1 MKIIKYIL
9 LIFLFFSCC
18 KNENLSESYL
28 SNNLT
33 QIDSLFEILTYPNL
47 SDSDRNHLFD
57 KSKIAIDKLEYD
69 SLKINSLLKL
79 VYKKLLIRS
88 FENYVQIN
96 NELLEFYERIPED
109 SNKALALEYFGYYY
123 RLKNIPDSSFY
134 FYNSAFKVYSNL
146 DNELQK
152 GNMLINMATI
162 QESVNDYTGSEINSV
177 KAISS
182 LKNSKDY
189 RSQYLVYNNLGVV
202 YNKLNRF
209 DLAIENFEKSIAF
222 SNKLRKESDLEALSL
237 NNIGRIYSKKGD
249 YLKSLEFYNSAIRI
263 KDLFILNPEIYAMV
277 INNIAYSK
285 FKLGDEA
292 ELPEL
297 FYESLKIRDSL
308 QIFDGIVTSSLNL
321 SEYFLAKNDSVKAFD
336 YGQNAEKNAIK
347 SNYNEGILESYLQ
360 LSRLEPGKN
369 GKTYLNKYIK
379 LSDSLQQ
386 NEREIREKFTRV
398 AYETGEIEK
407 ENVVVTKR
415 NGLLTILI
423 LVGVALFTMIFIYIR
438 QRSKNKELIFSQK
451 QEEANTEIYNLMISE
466 KTKFNEG
473 SLKERVRISEEL
485 HDGIV
490 NKLFGTRLSLSLMN
504 SGIPEEE
511 IVQWDGYIES
521 LREIEE
527 DIRTLSHELK
537 VEVFNID
544 NTFEKMV
551 EELVEKRSKLSN
563 FEPNLDF
570 DIVSDWEN
578 ISNKIKIHC
587 YRTLQETLH
596 NIHKYAK
603 ATKVRIHFSEIN
615 GMLHVEIMDNGIG
628 FNPNNKTKGIGLK
641 NIVSRIEK
649 LNGEVKFI
657 SSPENGTKI
666 SMIIPLVS

>member
-1 MKIIKYIL
+1 MKISIYFSIL
-9 LIFLFFSCC
+9 FITIISC
-18 KNENLSESYL
+18 KNNSLPISVQ
-28 SNNLT
+28 NNVLEE
-33 QIDSLFEILTYPNL
+33 IDSLNVLLLDKKLLDIE
-47 SDSDRNHLFD
+47 REQLFNRV
-57 KSKIAIDKLEYD
+57 KLNIDKLETD
-69 SLKINSLLKL
+69 SLKINSFLRLA
-79 VYKKLLIRS
+79 YNKLLSKS
-88 FENYVQIN
+88 FTNYVNLNKEI
-96 NELLEFYERIPED
+96 LEFYDRIPED
-109 SNKALALEYFGYYY
+109 SNKALALEYLGYYY
-123 RLKNIPDSSFY
+123 RMKNLPDSSFY
-134 FYNSAFKVYSNL
+134 FYNSALKVYTNL
-146 DNELQK
+146 GNEFQK

-162 QESVNDYTGSEINSV
+162 QESVKDYTGSEINSV

-182 LKNSKDY
+182 LKKSKDY
-189 RSQYLVYNNLGVV
+189 RSLFHAYNNLGVV
-202 YNKLNRF
+202 NNKLNRF
-209 DLAIENFEKSIAF
+209 DLAIENNEKAIEYL
-222 SNKLRKESDLEALSL
+222 KKYDSDKSLLAISL
-237 NNIGRIYSKKGD
+237 NNIGRVYNKKKDFQKSID
-249 YLKSLEFYNSAIRI
+249 YYNLALETE
-263 KDLFILNPEIYAMV
+263 DLFENKPKTYAMV
-277 INNIAYSK
+277 IDNLAYSK
-285 FKLGDEA
+285 FKLGDET
-292 ELPEL
+292 ELPEI

-308 QIFDGIVTSSLNL
+308 QLLDGIVTSSLNL
-321 SEYFLAKNDSVKAFD
+321 SEYFLSKNDSVKAFD
-336 YGQNAEKNAIK
+336 YAQNAEENAIK
-347 SNYNEGILESYLQ
+347 SNYNDGLLESYLQ
-360 LSRLEPGKN
+360 LSKLESGEKGKS
-369 GKTYLNKYIK
+369 YLNKYIK

-386 NEREIREKFTRV
+386 KERELREKFTRI

-407 ENVVVTKR
+407 ENVVVTKK

-423 LVGVALFTMIFIYIR
+423 LVGGALFTMIFIYIR
-438 QRSKNKELIFSQK
+438 QRSKNKELIFNQK

-466 KTKFNEG
+466 KTKFQEG
-473 SLKERVRISEEL
+473 SLKERIRISEEL

-490 NKLFGTRLSLSLMN
+490 NKLFGTRLSISLMN

-511 IVQWDGYIES
+511 IEQWDGHIES

-570 DIVSDWEN
+570 NIVSDWEN

-603 ATKVRIHFSEIN
+603 ATEVRIHFSEIN

-641 NIVSRIEK
+641 NIESRIEK

>member
-1 MKIIKYIL
+1 MLKFKYFIVFSL
-9 LIFLFFSCC
+9 LFISC
-18 KNENLSESYL
+18 KNDIEISKPVFNVINE
-28 SNNLT
+28 
-33 QIDSLFEILTYPNL
+33 IDSLFRISN
-47 SDSDRNHLFD
+47 S
-57 KSKIAIDKLEYD
+57 KSSTGPLKKNSLEKAGQLISSIEND
-69 SLKINSLLKL
+69 SLRTNLTLKL
-79 VYKKLLIRS
+79 AYNNLLIGNI
-88 FENYVQIN
+88 ENFKNINLNILDDSSMNIGPSDAVLVNEYLGFYYQTTYAPDSAFYYYNNALKKNKAIN
-96 NELLEFYERIPED
+96 NNISEGRILL
-109 SNKALALEYFGYYY
+109 
-123 RLKNIPDSSFY
+123 
-134 FYNSAFKVYSNL
+134 
-146 DNELQK
+146 
-152 GNMLINMATI
+152 NMAIT
-162 QESVNDYTGSEINSV
+162 QESVKDYTGSEINSV
-177 KAISS
+177 KAISK
-182 LKNSKDY
+182 LRNSKQY
-189 RSQYLVYNNLGVV
+189 RSLYLAHNTLGAVQSKMKNYYLAIDSHNIAIQYLKKQDANNFLG
-202 YNKLNRF
+202 
-209 DLAIENFEKSIAF
+209 AISF
-222 SNKLRKESDLEALSL
+222 
-237 NNIGRIYSKKGD
+237 NNIGWIYNEMNEYQKAIIYFEKA
-249 YLKSLEFYNSAIRI
+249 LKTKNL
-263 KDLFILNPEIYAMV
+263 LVTNPETYAMV
-277 INNIAYSK
+277 IDNLAYSK
-285 FKLGDEA
+285 FKLGDETV
-292 ELPEL
+292 LPEL

-321 SEYFLAKNDSVKAFD
+321 SEYFLSKNDSVKAFD
-336 YGQNAEKNAIK
+336 YAQNAEKNAIK

-360 LSRLEPGKN
+360 LSKLEPGEN

-386 NEREIREKFTRV
+386 NEREIREKFTRI

-504 SGIPEEE
+504 SGIPGEE
-511 IVQWDGYIES
+511 ILQWDGHIES

-563 FEPNLDF
+563 FEPNLGF

-641 NIVSRIEK
+641 NIESRIEK

>member
-1 MKIIKYIL
+1 MKISIYYSIL
-9 LIFLFFSCC
+9 FITILSC
-18 KNENLSESYL
+18 KK
-28 SNNLT
+28 NNLPVSIQNNYVT
-33 QIDSLFEILTYPNL
+33 EIDSLDAI
-47 SDSDRNHLFD
+47 LFD
-57 KSKIAIDKLEYD
+57 KKLLDLEREQLFNKVKLNIDKLEKD

-79 VYKKLLIRS
+79 VYNKLLSKS
-88 FENYVQIN
+88 FTNYVNLNKEI
-96 NELLEFYERIPED
+96 LEFYERIPED
-109 SNKALALEYFGYYY
+109 SNKALALEYLGYYY
-123 RLKNIPDSSFY
+123 RMKNLPDSSFY
-134 FYNSAFKVYSNL
+134 FYNSALKVYTNL

-152 GNMLINMATI
+152 GNMLINLAAI
-162 QESVNDYTGSEINSV
+162 QESVKDYTGSEINV
-177 KAISS
+177 IKAISKLS
-182 LKNSKDY
+182 NSSEY
-189 RSQYLVYNNLGVV
+189 RSLYLAHNILGAVQSKMKNYYLAIDSHNIAIQYLKKHNANI
-202 YNKLNRF
+202 F
-209 DLAIENFEKSIAF
+209 
-222 SNKLRKESDLEALSL
+222 LEAISF
-237 NNIGRIYSKKGD
+237 NNIGWIYNEMSEYQKAIIYFEKA
-249 YLKSLEFYNSAIRI
+249 LKTKNL
-263 KDLFILNPEIYAMV
+263 LVTNPETYAMV
-277 INNIAYSK
+277 IDNLAYSK
-285 FKLGDEA
+285 FKLGDET

-308 QIFDGIVTSSLNL
+308 QLLDGIVTSSLNL
-321 SEYFLAKNDSVKAFD
+321 SEYFLSKNDSVKAFD
-336 YGQNAEKNAIK
+336 YAQNAEKNAIK

-360 LSRLEPGKN
+360 LSKLEPGEN

-386 NEREIREKFTRV
+386 NEREIREKFTRI

-473 SLKERVRISEEL
+473 SLKERIRISEEL

-490 NKLFGTRLSLSLMN
+490 NKLFGTRLSLSLIN

-563 FEPNLDF
+563 FEPNLGF

-641 NIVSRIEK
+641 NIESRIEK